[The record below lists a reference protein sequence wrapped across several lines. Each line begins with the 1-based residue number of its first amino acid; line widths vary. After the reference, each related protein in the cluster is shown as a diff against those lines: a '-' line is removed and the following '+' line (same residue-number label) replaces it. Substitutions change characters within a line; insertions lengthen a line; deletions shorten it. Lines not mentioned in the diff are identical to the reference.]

1 MLYNRIH
8 FFLFT
13 SQAVMEPGRRLNALM
28 VRIAIPTLRA
38 LPAILSM
45 ELERVRQ
52 GVAEVSF
59 TGIIAA
65 MYRAIAPSP
74 LEHTSL
80 STRTQ
85 ATLLWA
91 QTTRTVVAMLMS
103 PITNS
108 SFESHKAVLTTRIR
122 GD

>member
-1 MLYNRIH
+1 
-8 FFLFT
+8 
-13 SQAVMEPGRRLNALM
+13 MEPGRRLNALT
-28 VRIAIPTLRA
+28 VATIPTLRA

-65 MYRAIAPSP
+65 MYRAIAPRP

-85 ATLLWA
+85 ATPLWA
-91 QTTRTVVAMLMS
+91 QTTVVAMLMS

-108 SFESHKAVLTTRIR
+108 SFESHKAVLATRIR